1 MHEIVKLEA
10 YSNYLC
16 FSEIVAASKYMD
28 AMESNGLKLGDHMHD
43 ISTFEK

>member
-10 YSNYLC
+10 YSNYRC
-16 FSEIVAASKYMD
+16 FSEIVAASKD
-28 AMESNGLKLGDHMHD
+28 MESNGLKLGEHMHD

>member
-10 YSNYLC
+10 YSNYRC
-16 FSEIVAASKYMD
+16 FYEIVAASKYMD
-28 AMESNGLKLGDHMHD
+28 AMESNGLKLGEHMHD